1 MTRGINSLVTTSKQS
16 MRNNYGNCI
25 QERQYAKY

>member
-16 MRNNYGNCI
+16 MRINYGDCI
-25 QERQYAKY
+25 LEEQYAKY